1 MTRKSKSGEG
11 TANPEVEF
19 NRALELFKG
28 GNHQKAAKV
37 VRALAKKF
45 PNVSEILQ
53 LQGLIAVESGKPK
66 DAIKI
71 LQKALNVKPDDPKA
85 LNNLANAYRGSSQLE
100 NARDAYRKSLD
111 IRPAHPETLANL
123 GGVLADLGEFEA
135 AETVLSEAMKLAPD
149 FADVGV
155 NLSFVLIELRK
166 LDQAIDCCLTTLEQ
180 HPNQI
185 NILNNL
191 GRAYLALGRNDD
203 AEEVIKRALGIDPSH
218 TGALQAMG
226 ILHFLHG
233 RWPAAWEC
241 YELRWRIQA
250 TRYRAFP
257 QPPWAGQP
265 VEGKNLLVWG
275 EQGVGDEILFTSM
288 VPDLV
293 EAGANVILEL
303 DPRLVPLYERS
314 FPSITCLPRE
324 FPPVK
329 QTLDKGIDYQV
340 AAGSLGRW
348 WRLDEASFPKR
359 SSFLVADPVKTDTLR
374 QRYRDGSE
382 SRIIGISW
390 HSANKD
396 IGDEK
401 SMQIMDLAPLARMP
415 GICLVDLQ
423 YGDSDMDRAQF
434 EAETGVSV
442 IRDKEID
449 SLKDLDGFAAQV
461 AAMDLIVSISNT
473 TVHVAGALGVP
484 AWVLLP
490 NAPMWRWMIDRDDT
504 PWYPLVRL
512 FRQNKRGDW
521 PGVMEKVTV
530 ALGGS
535 REDFPSRP

>member
-1 MTRKSKSGEG
+1 
-11 TANPEVEF
+11 
-19 NRALELFKG
+19 
-28 GNHQKAAKV
+28 
-37 VRALAKKF
+37 
-45 PNVSEILQ
+45 
-53 LQGLIAVESGKPK
+53 
-66 DAIKI
+66 
-71 LQKALNVKPDDPKA
+71 
-85 LNNLANAYRGSSQLE
+85 
-100 NARDAYRKSLD
+100 
-111 IRPAHPETLANL
+111 
-123 GGVLADLGEFEA
+123 
-135 AETVLSEAMKLAPD
+135 
-149 FADVGV
+149 
-155 NLSFVLIELRK
+155 
-166 LDQAIDCCLTTLEQ
+166 
-180 HPNQI
+180 
-185 NILNNL
+185 
-191 GRAYLALGRNDD
+191 
-203 AEEVIKRALGIDPSH
+203 
-218 TGALQAMG
+218 
-226 ILHFLHG
+226 
-233 RWPAAWEC
+233 
-241 YELRWRIQA
+241 
-250 TRYRAFP
+250 
-257 QPPWAGQP
+257 
-265 VEGKNLLVWG
+265 
-275 EQGVGDEILFTSM
+275 
-288 VPDLV
+288 
-293 EAGANVILEL
+293 
-303 DPRLVPLYERS
+303 
-314 FPSITCLPRE
+314 
-324 FPPVK
+324 VK

-401 SMQIMDLAPLARMP
+401 SMQIMDLAPLARMS